1 MKTLLAALGGAAILA
16 LTGCETT
23 TTVVHKYEGPA
34 QMGRGPCCPRYQCV
48 QPTDRPMY
56 GRGLGR
62 GMGRGYG
69 PGCRYWQAPQ
79 PQETPKP
86 EIRPMPPRI
95 EGPKP
100 EAKAPGR
107 GLGRGYQP
115 TPDKPLP
122 PWCPRNPKPEQ
133 KAPPKE

>member
-1 MKTLLAALGGAAILA
+1 MKTLLAALGGVAVLA
-16 LTGCETT
+16 LTGCDTT

-34 QMGRGPCCPRYQCV
+34 QMGRGLCCPKYLCV
-48 QPTDRPMY
+48 QPSDRPY

-86 EIRPMPPRI
+86 DVKPMPP
-95 EGPKP
+95 
-100 EAKAPGR
+100 AK
-107 GLGRGYQP
+107 
-115 TPDKPLP
+115 DKPLP
-122 PWCPRNPKPEQ
+122 PWCRLNQ
-133 KAPPKE
+133 QPPKK